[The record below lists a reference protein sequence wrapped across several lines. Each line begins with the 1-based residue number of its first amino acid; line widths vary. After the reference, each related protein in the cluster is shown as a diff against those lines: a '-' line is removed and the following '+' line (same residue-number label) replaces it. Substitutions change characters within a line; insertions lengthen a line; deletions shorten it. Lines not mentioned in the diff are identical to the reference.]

1 MRTGRYGE
9 GPVAYLAGEDR
20 WTADL
25 LEALTFA
32 TRAEAE
38 RAALHAA
45 ARAPS
50 RRWALRIHLVSSNVV
65 PLRAARPER
74 EDAMLVIEQRALEA
88 TRTPENSCAWLA
100 TCAIGGRRF
109 EARSRRGAPAA
120 LARLLVAAAIPDQP
134 VEVHALMLGRWYRP
148 ALRYRSLYA
157 LAAMTWEE
165 GAATP
170 LRRARYKPRQTSPL
184 AVGAGTNMG
193 GEASVPVPETPTAVS
208 RVHGRSG
215 AEKTDAPTASMPES
229 APWQAKS
236 TTAAP
241 AEAGAEAG
249 FQWEAPL

>member
-1 MRTGRYGE
+1 MRPRGRRRGAGRCASTWLAATSCRC
-9 GPVAYLAGEDR
+9 GPRGG
-20 WTADL
+20 
-25 LEALTFA
+25 
-32 TRAEAE
+32 
-38 RAALHAA
+38 
-45 ARAPS
+45 AR
-50 RRWALRIHLVSSNVV
+50 V
-65 PLRAARPER
+65 PHEFVPAARPER

-134 VEVHALMLGRWYRP
+134 VELH
-148 ALRYRSLYA
+148 A

>member
-1 MRTGRYGE
+1 
-9 GPVAYLAGEDR
+9 
-20 WTADL
+20 
-25 LEALTFA
+25 
-32 TRAEAE
+32 
-38 RAALHAA
+38 
-45 ARAPS
+45 
-50 RRWALRIHLVSSNVV
+50 
-65 PLRAARPER
+65 
-74 EDAMLVIEQRALEA
+74 MLVIEQRALEA

-241 AEAGAEAG
+241 AAAGAEAG

>member
-1 MRTGRYGE
+1 MRPRGRRRGAGRCASTWLAATSCRC
-9 GPVAYLAGEDR
+9 GPRGG
-20 WTADL
+20 
-25 LEALTFA
+25 
-32 TRAEAE
+32 
-38 RAALHAA
+38 
-45 ARAPS
+45 AR
-50 RRWALRIHLVSSNVV
+50 V
-65 PLRAARPER
+65 PHEFVPAARPER

-184 AVGAGTNMG
+184 AVGAGTTWG
-193 GEASVPVPETPTAVS
+193 VKRRCRYLRPRQPFRASTAVPAPKK
-208 RVHGRSG
+208 RTPRPPRCRNQPHGKKNR
-215 AEKTDAPTASMPES
+215 PPRRR
-229 APWQAKS
+229 PR
-236 TTAAP
+236 P
-241 AEAGAEAG
+241 AQKPG
-249 FQWEAPL
+249 FNGKRRCERT

>member
-1 MRTGRYGE
+1 MRPRGRRRGAGRCASTWLAATSCRC
-9 GPVAYLAGEDR
+9 GPRGG
-20 WTADL
+20 
-25 LEALTFA
+25 
-32 TRAEAE
+32 
-38 RAALHAA
+38 
-45 ARAPS
+45 AR
-50 RRWALRIHLVSSNVV
+50 V
-65 PLRAARPER
+65 PHEFVPAARPER

-109 EARSRRGAPAA
+109 EARSRRGAPA
-120 LARLLVAAAIPDQP
+120 
-134 VEVHALMLGRWYRP
+134 

>member
-1 MRTGRYGE
+1 MRPRGRRRGAGRCASTWLAATSCRC
-9 GPVAYLAGEDR
+9 GPRGG
-20 WTADL
+20 
-25 LEALTFA
+25 
-32 TRAEAE
+32 
-38 RAALHAA
+38 
-45 ARAPS
+45 AR
-50 RRWALRIHLVSSNVV
+50 V
-65 PLRAARPER
+65 PHEFVPAARPER

-157 LAAMTWEE
+157 LA
-165 GAATP
+165 
-170 LRRARYKPRQTSPL
+170 
-184 AVGAGTNMG
+184 VGAGTNMG